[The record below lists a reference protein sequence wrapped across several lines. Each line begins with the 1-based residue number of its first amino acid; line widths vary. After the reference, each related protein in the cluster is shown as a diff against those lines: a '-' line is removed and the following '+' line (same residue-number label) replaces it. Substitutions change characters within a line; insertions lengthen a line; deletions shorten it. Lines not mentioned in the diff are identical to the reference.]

1 MKQSRIPIALEGYP
15 YIAVAAFA
23 AGIMALLEYDFFAL
37 LLLLL
42 CAFVLYFFRDPER
55 ICPDRDD
62 AIVSPADG
70 RILRIEKTFDERYL
84 NDHVQKVSIFMNIF
98 DVHVNRMPLCGTVD
112 KIVYSP
118 GKFYSANTERGGLD
132 NESCGV
138 VLTGDNEKR
147 FAVVQI
153 AGLIA
158 RRIVCRAEKG
168 DRLERGRRFGI
179 IQFGSRVDLYLPMQM
194 QIEVAPGAIV
204 KAGETVLGYLGSS
217 EDEEE

>member
-37 LLLLL
+37 LVLFL
-42 CAFVLYFFRDPER
+42 CAFVTYFFRDPER